1 MKDRVLKEF
10 KKREKITGAGKLKWD
25 AQVKMRQTKLMAAGQ
40 KVGRIYIYICTY
52 IHIHICVYTY
62 T

>member
-10 KKREKITGAGKLKWD
+10 KKREKISGAGKLKWD

-40 KVGRIYIYICTY
+40 KVGRSIYIYAY
-52 IHIHICVYTY
+52 HMF
-62 T
+62 